1 MATRRVLQT
10 DDFKVEKGE
19 VDQDEDGNLIMN
31 LTVSSEELEGLPLF
45 IKIENGKP
53 LLIIPEDIEASLDA
67 SPSEEIRKLKAF
79 LMFIQED
86 ELDKIEDV
94 TKLIKQRDEHLQ
106 DLLVQC
112 NEVLSKLDPLKLSFV
127 RFLLKTKYRGK

>member
-1 MATRRVLQT
+1 LATRRVLQS
-10 DDFKVEKGE
+10 DDFTVEKGE

-79 LMFIQED
+79 LMFVQED

-94 TKLIKQRDEHLQ
+94 TKLITQRDEHLQ
-106 DLLVQC
+106 DLLVHC